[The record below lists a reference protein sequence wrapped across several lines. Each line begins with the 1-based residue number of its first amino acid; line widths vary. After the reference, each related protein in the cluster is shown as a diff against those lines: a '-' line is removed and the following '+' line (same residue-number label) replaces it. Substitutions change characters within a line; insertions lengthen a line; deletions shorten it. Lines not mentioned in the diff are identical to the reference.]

1 MLADIASRVRFA
13 YDALRGERL
22 YRPHALTEAAITFDD
37 LKQYLLDNPNAN
49 PWDIY
54 KASFNR
60 KTAIEYSTLSR
71 CVTLIAG
78 LGATMFV
85 NATRVVDE
93 NGRRQTDQK
102 SMRVLELMRESVDG
116 VRPAWQF
123 WEDVI
128 TDYCL
133 EGNALVRVNKRLDG
147 LPTSYQR
154 LRPAGAE
161 CTQMVR
167 SKRFVYRASEAD
179 TVKTTVLKLD
189 ESEVIHGR
197 WGQMLANS
205 NNERFLFAASPITLL
220 RPAIE
225 AGIQADK
232 YILRWYRLA
241 NRGGHTHIN
250 YTSQRGGA
258 GLQTQMNKTKRKEI
272 AQEIK
277 SQLITGDPLVSYDGA
292 AEQLTEGPGEGSSQ
306 DVREFQTR
314 EVARHYGVP
323 SPIVGADVTRWG
335 GSLEPLARLMYRFGF
350 RQHLERMMAPF
361 GFRSL
366 RKGHRFE
373 FDANE
378 LLRGDSEGQLNIVRA
393 IVGDAQRRPI
403 GTLEEARL
411 AIGLPTDYEGDLLEP
426 LTASVTDPAGGEG
439 AVP

>member
-1 MLADIASRVRFA
+1 MIADIASRVRTA

-37 LKQYLLDNPNAN
+37 LKQYLLDNPDAN

-93 NGRRQTDQK
+93 NGRRVTSQRA
-102 SMRVLELMRESVDG
+102 SRVVDLIRESVDG
-116 VRPAWQF
+116 VRPSWQF

-133 EGNALVRVNKRLDG
+133 EGNALVRVNRRVDG

-161 CTQMVR
+161 CTQTVR

-179 TVKTTVLKLD
+179 SVKTTVLRLD
-189 ESEVIHGR
+189 ETDVIHGR
-197 WGQMLANS
+197 WGQMLANT

-232 YILRWYRLA
+232 YILRWYRVA

-250 YTSQRGGA
+250 YQSQRGAGA
-258 GLQTQMNKTKRKEI
+258 IQTQMNKTKRRDVAK
-272 AQEIK
+272 EIK
-277 SQLITGDPLVSYDGA
+277 SQLVAGDPLVSYDGT
-292 AEQLTEGPGEGSSQ
+292 AEQLTDGPGEGSSQ

-350 RQHLERMMAPF
+350 RQHLERMMVPF

-366 RKGHRFE
+366 PRGMRFD
-373 FDANE
+373 FDPSE
-378 LLRGDSEGQLNIVRA
+378 LLRGDSEAQLNMVRA

-403 GTLEEARL
+403 GSLEEARHAL
-411 AIGLPTDYEGDLLEP
+411 GMGPEVEGDLLEP
-426 LTASVTDPAGGEG
+426 LQAAVADPQDGAG
-439 AVP
+439 AVE